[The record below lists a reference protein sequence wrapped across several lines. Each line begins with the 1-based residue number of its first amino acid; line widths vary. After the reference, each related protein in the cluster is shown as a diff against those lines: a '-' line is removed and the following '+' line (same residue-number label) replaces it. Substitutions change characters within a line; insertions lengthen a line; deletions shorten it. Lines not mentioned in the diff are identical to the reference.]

1 MQTKEQTI
9 LKTIYYVVESNIESM
24 NQFYDS
30 DSDIIEFNSNSDGNY
45 LDIHF
50 KILL

>member
-1 MQTKEQTI
+1 MVIFMQRGDI
-9 LKTIYYVVESNIESM
+9 LADILTDVIYDELYDLNDGYDVIEHD
-24 NQFYDS
+24 YTH
-30 DSDIIEFNSNSDGNY
+30 DGNY